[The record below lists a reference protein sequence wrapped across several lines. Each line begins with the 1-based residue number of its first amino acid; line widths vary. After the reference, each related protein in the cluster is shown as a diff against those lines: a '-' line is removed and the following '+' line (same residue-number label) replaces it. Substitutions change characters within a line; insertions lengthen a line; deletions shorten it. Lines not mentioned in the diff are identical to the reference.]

1 MIETSSV
8 PLSLSAAIFVNFS
21 KMFGNDCLAFGI
33 LKKNPW
39 KILGKPPKS
48 GHYYVYFSNLLIIHQ
63 AKTKE
68 ITTLKEVWILG
79 LNQHRFWRF
88 YFSVYS
94 LVFVSIEKIYQTL
107 VIVFHRL
114 SKHLEFR
121 RKYSPAR
128 RIFNS
133 LLGVWISLWITVSRV
148 WYTTS

>member
-1 MIETSSV
+1 MTETWSV
-8 PLSLSAAIFVNFS
+8 PLRLSAAIFVNFS

-33 LKKNPW
+33 LKTNLR

-48 GHYYVYFSNLLIIHQ
+48 RHYYVYFSNLLIVHK

-68 ITTLKEVWILG
+68 ITTLKEVWIPG
-79 LNQHRFWRF
+79 LNQHWFWRF
-88 YFSVYS
+88 YLSGYS

-107 VIVFHRL
+107 KIVFHRL

-121 RKYSPAR
+121 PKYPAAR

-133 LLGVWISLWITVSRV
+133 LLGVWISRWITVSRV